1 MVLIWRGDGAWVP
14 VVVIVVFFV
23 LEVVAAMISV
33 EGSKAHT
40 MLLMA
45 AIMLVSAG
53 IVFLIARL
61 LRGRP
66 GPRIKDRKTGTITQ
80 YARKDE
86 FFFIPL
92 GYWPGVLAAL
102 AVLCVGIGATR
113 GSL

>member
-1 MVLIWRGDGAWVP
+1 
-14 VVVIVVFFV
+14 
-23 LEVVAAMISV
+23 
-33 EGSKAHT
+33 
-40 MLLMA
+40 MLA
-45 AIMLVSAG
+45 AG

-66 GPRIKDRKTGTITQ
+66 GPRTQDRKTGTITQ

-102 AVLCVGIGATR
+102 AVLCVGIGAAR
-113 GSL
+113 GGL